1 MQKKK
6 WSIPIWLLWT
16 ILTSISFG
24 IGIVAVNEFLR
35 LDTDT
40 YLYLFFVELA
50 VIGLFPSI
58 GQWLF
63 LQKQIKKSWLWMPAT
78 ALGLPLGFFLF
89 YAISLAFSL
98 IVGILFPNSSIDLY
112 SINGFDLF
120 SPIGLFVTGLIIG
133 ILQWLSIGNE
143 MKNSLKWGLISAL
156 SWGGTFLFI
165 PLFLSLNSFTLGSAA
180 GLIIGLISGTFVET
194 IIIDSKKKV
203 A

>member
-165 PLFLSLNSFTLGSAA
+165 LLFLSLNSFTLGSAA

-194 IIIDSKKKV
+194 IIIDSKKQV